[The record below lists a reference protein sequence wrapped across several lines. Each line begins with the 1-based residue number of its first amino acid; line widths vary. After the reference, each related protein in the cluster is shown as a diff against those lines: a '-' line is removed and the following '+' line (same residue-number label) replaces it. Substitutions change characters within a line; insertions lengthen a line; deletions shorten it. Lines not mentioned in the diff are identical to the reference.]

1 MVNFILS
8 LRYFLL
14 MASVR
19 AIYIPPEM
27 KDYVRYTDD
36 GLYRGTINAF
46 ENEWKRT
53 FIDGVNYCNFLKV
66 YIH

>member
-1 MVNFILS
+1 MMANFILS
-8 LRYFLL
+8 YASLSLL
-14 MASVR
+14 MVSVR

-46 ENEWKRT
+46 ENEWKKT
-53 FIDGVNYCNFLKV
+53 FIDGVKYCNF
-66 YIH
+66 